1 MTRQLV
7 GALTFLWRARGVL
20 LALSVAPLALGC
32 AKYPS
37 CKKDKDCRAEAGEH
51 CVGGVCQSC
60 KTDAD
65 CVVRTPAGQPAWTCN
80 AYRCGPPGATDGTVA
95 ADGGKEGDPCAQA
108 TDCMDGLAC
117 REGACAACTAD
128 LECSPSTCDL
138 TTGRC
143 RAQGGGP
150 CQTDDQCAMDEIC
163 DGGTCAFSG
172 DLPKDDPGPCGL
184 PAVYFEFD
192 SDQLTTATQEEL
204 TTAADCMAAQSRA
217 VILEAHA
224 DETGT
229 EEYNILLTERRG
241 SMVRTFLAGKG
252 VPIDLMQVIAKGSLE
267 SKATDDASRA
277 KERRVSFLWPE

>member
-1 MTRQLV
+1 MTRRIFEALGLV
-7 GALTFLWRARGVL
+7 
-20 LALSVAPLALGC
+20 LALSSAAFAVEGC

-37 CKKDKDCRAEAGEH
+37 CKKDKHCRAEAGER

-65 CVVRTPAGQPAWTCN
+65 CVARTPAGQPAWTCN
-80 AYRCGPPGATDGTVA
+80 AYRCGPPGATDGA
-95 ADGGKEGDPCAQA
+95 GAGGGGNEGAPCTQA
-108 TDCMDGLAC
+108 IDCSGGLVC
-117 REGACAACTAD
+117 REGVCATCTGD
-128 LECSPSTCDL
+128 IECSPGTCDL
-138 TTGRC
+138 ASGRC
-143 RAQGGGP
+143 TTPGGGP
-150 CQTDDQCAMDEIC
+150 GAGGPCTTDDQCAMDEIC
-163 DGGTCAFSG
+163 DAGTCVFSNVEPSEG
-172 DLPKDDPGPCGL
+172 GGPCGL

-192 SDQLTTATQEEL
+192 SDQLTPETQEQL
-204 TTAADCMAAQSRA
+204 TAAADCMTQQNRA

-252 VPIDLMQVIAKGSLE
+252 VPIEQMQVIAKGSLE
-267 SKATDDASRA
+267 AKATDAAARA

>member
-1 MTRQLV
+1 MTRRLV
-7 GALTFLWRARGVL
+7 GALGLMVGLLGVGT
-20 LALSVAPLALGC
+20 VVVGC

-65 CVVRTPAGQPAWTCN
+65 CVARTPAGQPTWTCN
-80 AYRCGPPGATDGTVA
+80 AYRCGPPGATDGAVT
-95 ADGGKEGDPCAQA
+95 GGGGSIGAPCTQASDCVGFVCKEGVCSLCSSDLDCPSGSCAMGSGTCLLANPCH
-108 TDCMDGLAC
+108 
-117 REGACAACTAD
+117 
-128 LECSPSTCDL
+128 
-138 TTGRC
+138 
-143 RAQGGGP
+143 
-150 CQTDDQCAMDEIC
+150 TDDECAMDEIC
-163 DGGTCAFSG
+163 DTGVCVFSDVQPSEGG
-172 DLPKDDPGPCGL
+172 GPCGL
-184 PAVYFEFD
+184 PAVYFGFD
-192 SDQLTTATQEEL
+192 SDELTPTTQEEL
-204 TTAADCMAAQSRA
+204 IAAADCMIQQERPL
-217 VILEAHA
+217 ILEAHA

-252 VPIDLMQVIAKGSLE
+252 VPIERMQVIAKGSLE